1 MDRMLVDLRNEWA
14 VQSLVLFSFTL
25 QVFLL
30 LFASIRRYNVQIIPR
45 FLLWLAYQLADST
58 ALFTLGHMAISSRT
72 HEEQPLMAFWAPFLL
87 VHLGGQDTITAYSF
101 EDNRL
106 WLRHLETLVVQVL
119 ASSYVIYKY
128 MPGSETLMKVAAVLI
143 FVVGILKYG
152 ERIWALQSASFDSI
166 WNSFDRSDAS
176 VRESESNKIL
186 SDVLQRRYSLDK
198 ETVLMGAHGLLDVC
212 VGLFIGL
219 ERRKRDYV
227 REIMR
232 AFNECDLLDKLMEM
246 ELSLMYDILY
256 TKATV
261 IHAWYGCCTRVI
273 TLVATVTAF
282 LMFLL
287 SSKHGHSRKDIA
299 VTYVLSVGALLLEA
313 ASAVKALGSTW
324 TCANLHNSKWHW
336 LHGEVLSFRRSLG
349 AATTRNRRWSGSVCQ
364 YNLLQSCAH
373 DAPRVPRMARLLG
386 RAPGQ
391 IAEKWCDELYYSW
404 PTKLS
409 NSTKELVLKEIL
421 LMGERGEK
429 IGSQKPGLLTLNR
442 NLGGWPGSPGP
453 GSAPTLEGYVG
464 WSIHDIG
471 FEDSIMAWHLA
482 SDICLFGDRS
492 DKADLQQA
500 IKVLSNYMMFLLV
513 LRPHMLPGPVR
524 RSRYDKFHEDLHKFM
539 ASISDPSANS
549 PQDRIEWCLRKGFHA
564 RINSDVPRA
573 YFDAGVRLADV
584 LYDRPNRLD
593 VIFGVWVEML
603 CYVSNHC
610 SRESHARQLS
620 MGGEL
625 VTVVWLM
632 ARHANL
638 SFIV

>member
-1 MDRMLVDLRNEWA
+1 MDRLLVDLRNEWA
-14 VQSLVLFSFTL
+14 VQTLVLFSFTL

-30 LFASIRRYNVQIIPR
+30 LFASIRRYNVKILPR
-45 FLLWLAYQLADST
+45 FFLWLAYQLADST
-58 ALFTLGHMAISSRT
+58 ALFTLGHMAISNRP
-72 HEEQPLMAFWAPFLL
+72 HEEQPLMASWAPFLL

-106 WLRHLETLVVQVL
+106 WLRHLQTLVVQVL
-119 ASSYVIYKY
+119 GSAYVLYKY
-128 MPGSETLMKVAAVLI
+128 MPGSETLMMVAAVLI

-176 VRESESNKIL
+176 VRESERNRIL
-186 SDVLQRRYSLDK
+186 SDVLQRRYSLDE

-232 AFNECDLLDKLMEM
+232 TLNAVDLLDKLMEM

-261 IHAWYGCCTRVI
+261 IHTC
-273 TLVATVTAF
+273 
-282 LMFLL
+282 
-287 SSKHGHSRKDIA
+287 SKHGHSRKDIA
-299 VTYVLSVGALLLEA
+299 VTYVLSVGALLLEM
-313 ASAVKALGSTW
+313 ASTVRAFGSTW

-336 LHGEVLSFRRSLG
+336 LHGELLSFRRSVG
-349 AATTRNRRWSGSVCQ
+349 AATTRNRRWSGFVYQ
-364 YNLLQSCAH
+364 YNLLESCAH
-373 DAPRVPRMARLLG
+373 DAPRVPTLLRMARLLG
-386 RAPGQ
+386 QAPGQ
-391 IAEKWCDELYYSW
+391 IAEKWWDELYHSG
-404 PTKLS
+404 PAKLS
-409 NSTKELVLKEIL
+409 NSTKELVLKQIL
-421 LMGERGEK
+421 RMGKRGEE
-429 IGSQKPGLLTLNR
+429 IGSLPGLLTLKDVS
-442 NLGGWPGSPGP
+442 LDD
-453 GSAPTLEGYVG
+453 YVG
-464 WSIHDIG
+464 WSIQDIG

-482 SDICLFGDRS
+482 SDICLFADRS
-492 DKADLQQA
+492 DQTDLQEA

-524 RSRYDKFHEDLHKFM
+524 RSRYDKFHEDLLKFM
-539 ASISDPSANS
+539 ASISGPSANS
-549 PQDRIEWCLRKGFHA
+549 PQDRLEWCLRKGFHA
-564 RINSDVPRA
+564 RINSDVPHA

-603 CYVSNHC
+603 CYVANHC